1 MDSSNLKVV
10 ISGVPKKCSL
20 KLIKK
25 EIVDAL
31 HGDKFAVTN
40 VKRCKDSNEKT
51 NKLEVDLSCAKCENF
66 YQLV

>member
-1 MDSSNLKVV
+1 MDGKLKVI

-25 EIVDAL
+25 EILNVL
-31 HGDKFAVTN
+31 NGDKFAVTN
-40 VKRCKDSNEKT
+40 VKRCEDSNDK
-51 NKLEVDLSCAKCENF
+51 NDKLEVDLSCAECKKF